1 MTTLEKI
8 EKAVGEVAANG
19 HEDVRHVLS
28 PAAIERV
35 VRAVLMAVIPTLER
49 VEVEE
54 QGPPGRG
61 WLDGVSSSDGEYVR
75 YEDLAAILAE
85 DE

>member
-1 MTTLEKI
+1 MTNPTLELAARAAERAYMI
-8 EKAVGEVAANG
+8 ENADFTGIA
-19 HEDVRHVLS
+19 
-28 PAAIERV
+28 
-35 VRAVLMAVIPTLER
+35 RAVLMAVIPTLER

-75 YEDLAAILAE
+75 YEDLTAILAE
-85 DE
+85 GE